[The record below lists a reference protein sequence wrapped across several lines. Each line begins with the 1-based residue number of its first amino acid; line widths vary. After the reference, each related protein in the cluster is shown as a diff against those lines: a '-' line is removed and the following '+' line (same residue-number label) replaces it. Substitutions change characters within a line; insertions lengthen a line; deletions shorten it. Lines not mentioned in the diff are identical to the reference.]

1 MTELKVLSAGA
12 VKKGVVQL
20 AESFARENDCKVDV
34 EFATAPG
41 LRARIM
47 GGEAP
52 DMIVAPPSVMDDF
65 EKAGRVLADTRL
77 FLGRSRMGVVVH
89 TGSPISEVPDVAAF
103 KRILLDASSIVINKA
118 SSGIYAAK
126 LLEQLCPAPALGSR
140 VVVVVD
146 TGAAVMEY
154 VAAHGPAV
162 VGLAQISE
170 IHVLIAKGLPVRL
183 AAPLPDAV
191 QNVTRYEAA
200 PHARAAS
207 PKAAELAKYMG
218 TPEAK
223 KIFAATGID

>member
-1 MTELKVLSAGA
+1 MTVLKVLSAGA

-34 EFATAPG
+34 EFATAPQ
-41 LRARIM
+41 LRTRIM

-52 DMIVAPPSVMDDF
+52 DMIVAPPSAMDEF
-65 EKAGRVLADTRL
+65 EKAGRVLADTRS

-89 TGSPISEVPDVAAF
+89 TDSPVTEVSDVEAF
-103 KRILLDASSIVINKA
+103 KRIVLDASSIVINKA

-140 VVVVVD
+140 VVVVD
-146 TGAAVMEY
+146 SGAAVMEY
-154 VAAHGPAV
+154 VAAHGPAA

-170 IHVLIAKGLPVRL
+170 VRVLIAKGLPVRL

-200 PHARAAS
+200 AHARAAS

-223 KIFAATGID
+223 KVFAATGID